1 MREDVHVHPRLA
13 RPALSASP
21 NAHGRCHS
29 PVAHSVGRDILDGTI
44 VGRCVEPQE
53 FFTPIA
59 VQTKRDITELLAR
72 SRGQELVPTF
82 VVREPHQQRDIP
94 LPAGLEDLERR
105 LGQEI
110 AIDDR
115 AGQKCIAT
123 RARSAGVLDRQNPVS
138 GELPE
143 LRERRCLQSLLIPH
157 AELFAARKRGCLGP
171 QPRPPAHTDGSLKQ
185 PAR

>member
-1 MREDVHVHPRLA
+1 M
-13 RPALSASP
+13 
-21 NAHGRCHS
+21 
-29 PVAHSVGRDILDGTI
+29 
-44 VGRCVEPQE
+44 
-53 FFTPIA
+53 
-59 VQTKRDITELLAR
+59 
-72 SRGQELVPTF
+72 
-82 VVREPHQQRDIP
+82 REPHEQRDIP

-115 AGQKCIAT
+115 AGQKRIAT

-138 GELPE
+138 GKLPE
-143 LRERRCLQSLLIPH
+143 LRERGCLQSFLIPH
-157 AELFAARKRGCLGP
+157 AELFAVRKRGCLGP